1 MLFAVATLFLG
12 TRSVLFFLKC
22 ISAAK
27 VIGVLVPPFLI
38 EPALLLPTA
47 FGSTTGLLPLLKPRM
62 GMKPATTER
71 APPPREHTFLLQR
84 RACGETVQK
93 TRKENP
99 TSKRERLR

>member
-47 FGSTTGLLPLLKPRM
+47 FGSTTGLLPLLEPRM

-93 TRKENP
+93 TGKENQ
-99 TSKRERLR
+99 TSKRER